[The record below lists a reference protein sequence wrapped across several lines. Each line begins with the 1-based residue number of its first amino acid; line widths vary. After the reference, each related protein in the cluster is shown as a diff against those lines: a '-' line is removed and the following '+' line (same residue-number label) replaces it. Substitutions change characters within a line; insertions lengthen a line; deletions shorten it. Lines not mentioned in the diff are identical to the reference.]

1 VFEAAF
7 LLHVFWNPDLRPSLS
22 PSQAQSA
29 RSKANEFAE
38 EMLDVVFEVLKD
50 ESDEGRA
57 SRCHKLICESLGV
70 RRPSTRDAILKNM
83 SALDDAAL
91 SEFGRRVIPRLIDDA
106 LGPVSHQLKSIGAP
120 LADWGWIREQ
130 MLKMVAEGE
139 KGLAITITPDGS
151 VTIRVYP
158 EFVAMFTAMAVDY
171 ENRVPVFD
179 DLSGYGVMKIFS
191 WDDLAN
197 GLAKF

>member
-1 VFEAAF
+1 
-7 LLHVFWNPDLRPSLS
+7 
-22 PSQAQSA
+22 
-29 RSKANEFAE
+29 
-38 EMLDVVFEVLKD
+38 
-50 ESDEGRA
+50 
-57 SRCHKLICESLGV
+57 
-70 RRPSTRDAILKNM
+70 
-83 SALDDAAL
+83 
-91 SEFGRRVIPRLIDDA
+91 
-106 LGPVSHQLKSIGAP
+106 
-120 LADWGWIREQ
+120 